1 MFSHLKRSPAELA
14 SSKIDTDRRL
24 AVVIGSDSQFDHEVL
39 ERARD
44 MYGKMLRS
52 GRARTQLRE
61 TRVDAGR
68 AGSQKD
74 GSHKGWMRKRKQAVD
89 KAAQEEELRTPQR
102 RRPPVELPE
111 SLAKEEA
118 KQKALLRKRK
128 TEAFLEGT
136 LLDSEITD
144 DLKDEAEKRKKVDEQ
159 NDRQRCKAYAA
170 MAKSVH
176 VAKHGLAARSALQ
189 NLPVPAFFLEGIT
202 DKTRLENQLRKVG
215 VTAFVQARGHLTE
228 NCHYSL

>member
-144 DLKDEAEKRKKVDEQ
+144 DLKDEAEKERKSTNKMTG
-159 NDRQRCKAYAA
+159 N
-170 MAKSVH
+170 
-176 VAKHGLAARSALQ
+176 AARHM
-189 NLPVPAFFLEGIT
+189 
-202 DKTRLENQLRKVG
+202 RL
-215 VTAFVQARGHLTE
+215 
-228 NCHYSL
+228 

>member
-74 GSHKGWMRKRKQAVD
+74 DSHKGWMRKRKQAVD
-89 KAAQEEELRTPQR
+89 KAAQEEELRTPER

>member
-1 MFSHLKRSPAELA
+1 
-14 SSKIDTDRRL
+14 
-24 AVVIGSDSQFDHEVL
+24 
-39 ERARD
+39 

-170 MAKSVH
+170 MTKSVH